1 MLKTPVLTVSPFE
14 RGGEKRPPLK
24 GGTGR
29 VLYIDLAKGI
39 CILLVVLDHI
49 ADNGYFD
56 GGNYPMNDIFEQTRM
71 PLYFILSGLFFK
83 DYAGGI
89 REFLL
94 RKANRILIPYLFF
107 MALYRVSAKA
117 VWLLTGT
124 GIGDVWAP
132 LWFLLCLF
140 WMNIVFAT
148 LYYIVKRLIPDG
160 IKSEIILGLIALGI
174 GIAGYLAGDLPLNIG
189 TALTSLPFL
198 WMGYFL
204 NRRLHFLQLGIT
216 RWWSLL
222 TAIVLLAMLH
232 FTYAGD
238 NFFYLNIYNAPLF
251 LIYLSGLLGTLGV
264 LLLSRGIRWLPVIS
278 YIGRYSIIVLCTHM
292 AVVKAV
298 IAALCL
304 LPIGWDDAG
313 IVPSLVVLALTVVG
327 CMSCCWFLSKYLPW
341 FTAQKDLIKV

>member
-1 MLKTPVLTVSPFE
+1 MNYELRIMNSTSRIE
-14 RGGEKRPPLK
+14 
-24 GGTGR
+24 
-29 VLYIDLAKGI
+29 YIDLAKGI
-39 CILLVVLDHI
+39 CIFLVVLDHI
-49 ADNGYFD
+49 AGNGYFD

-117 VWLLTGT
+117 VWLLTGI

-160 IKSEIILGLIALGI
+160 IKSEIILGLIVLGI

-304 LPIGWDDAG
+304 LPIGWDDAD
-313 IVPSLVVLALTVVG
+313 IVPSLIVLALTIVG
-327 CMSCCWFLSKYLPW
+327 CMFCCWFLSKYLPW